1 MINKAMILA
10 AGFGTR
16 LKPLTDS
23 LPKAL
28 VPFKN
33 GTMIS
38 YQIEKL
44 KSTGIKEVVVNT
56 HHFSEQLVKYFQEN
70 DFSIKV
76 NVIAEAEIL
85 GTGGGVLNAKEYLQ
99 SEECFLVLNVD
110 VFTDFNIELL
120 VKEYELSKPYALL
133 AVQKRKTSRYLEFD
147 DNFNLTGRIKSD
159 VMNDNYFAFN
169 GMHIISNE
177 IFSLDYKNDYK
188 DIIDVYLDSRKI
200 IKGYDAGNSVFIDLG
215 KTDNLIKAEKS
226 GY

>member
-16 LKPLTDS
+16 LQPLTDNI
-23 LPKAL
+23 PKAL

-44 KSTGIKEVVVNT
+44 KSIGIKEVVVNA
-56 HHFSEQLVKYFQEN
+56 HHFSDQLIKYFQEN
-70 DFSIKV
+70 NFGIKV
-76 NVIAEAEIL
+76 NVIAEDKIL

-99 SEECFLVLNVD
+99 SEKYFLVLNVD

-120 VKEYELSKPYALL
+120 MKEYEISKPFALL

-147 DNFNLTGRIKSD
+147 EKFVLKGRIKTD
-159 VMNDNYFAFN
+159 VMEENYFAFN
-169 GMHIISNE
+169 GIHIISNE
-177 IFSLDYKNDYK
+177 IFSVNYKNDYR
-188 DIIDVYLDSRKI
+188 DIIDLYLEEKKSV
-200 IKGYDAGNSVFIDLG
+200 KGFDVRESVFIDLG
-215 KTDNLIKAEKS
+215 KTENLKRAEDS
-226 GY
+226 GN